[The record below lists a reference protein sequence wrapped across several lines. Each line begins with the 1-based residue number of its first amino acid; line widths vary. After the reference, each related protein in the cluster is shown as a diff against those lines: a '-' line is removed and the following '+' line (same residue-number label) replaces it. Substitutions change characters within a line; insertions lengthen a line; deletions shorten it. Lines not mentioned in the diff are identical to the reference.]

1 MSTPPPTSILTGR
14 SVHDSES
21 KAWICH
27 YPTFSGG
34 YLFDSMRGAA
44 EGKGKLQGNKEIVEW
59 QWFPQGQRAFSSIH
73 IMEKVSDNK
82 FTLNHKYTLPDSSKM
97 EDKGEAIRK
106 KTITKK

>member
-21 KAWICH
+21 KAWICY

-34 YLFDSMRGAA
+34 YLFDSMRGVA

-59 QWFPQGQRAFSSIH
+59 RWFVQGQGSTSIR
-73 IMEKVSDNK
+73 IIEKISNNK
-82 FTLNHKYTLPDSSKM
+82 FTLNHKYTLPDGNKM
-97 EDKGEAIRK
+97 EDKVEMTRK
-106 KTITKK
+106 QETAEK

>member
-34 YLFDSMRGAA
+34 YLFDSMRGVA

-59 QWFPQGQRAFSSIH
+59 QWFAQGQGASSIR
-73 IMEKVSDNK
+73 ITEKVSDDRFITTK
-82 FTLNHKYTLPDSSKM
+82 KYILPDGSTM
-97 EDKGEAIRK
+97 EGKVEMTRCK
-106 KTITKK
+106 K

>member
-21 KAWICH
+21 EAWICH

-34 YLFDSMRGAA
+34 YLFDSMRGVA

-59 QWFPQGQRAFSSIH
+59 QWFTQGQGASSIR
-73 IMEKVSDNK
+73 IMEKVSDDR
-82 FTLNHKYTLPDSSKM
+82 FITTEKYILPDGRTM
-97 EDKGEAIRK
+97 EDKAEFTRK
-106 KTITKK
+106 KIKAEK

>member
-34 YLFDSMRGAA
+34 YLFDSMRGVA

-59 QWFPQGQRAFSSIH
+59 QWFAQGQGASIMRN
-73 IMEKVSDNK
+73 ISITERVSDDRFITTK
-82 FTLNHKYTLPDSSKM
+82 KYTLPDGSTM
-97 EDKGEAIRK
+97 EGKVEMTRK
-106 KTITKK
+106 K